1 MTFQSVSDTGGRMAM
16 CAFNKYSW
24 KSSHRQQLIL
34 TGSLRKLSQS
44 WIDVEH
50 ERVNQKDTKI
60 NFDLNSTQTKEWR

>member
-1 MTFQSVSDTGGRMAM
+1 MAM

-44 WIDVEH
+44 WIDG
-50 ERVNQKDTKI
+50 ERAGVNQKDTKI
-60 NFDLNSTQTKEWR
+60 NFDLSSTQT